1 MYELLVLSLL
11 MHWPLHAYRL
21 AKIANQIIGPE
32 EQISTGT
39 LSSLLAKLEHAGLI
53 IPADPALVPF
63 PTDRPSRVF
72 ALTAAGRER
81 FFELMMNT
89 TSHHGS
95 YGRLFHIKALH
106 LEFLPL
112 ESQLFLVEHYLTHCR
127 QVLRSKQADRQDVSG
142 NPLKQEHMSSSLREG
157 AFTLMRLKT
166 EQWQLELAWGQSLCE
181 RVVSRLKQYQGD
193 TSIAMEGNI
202 QRGEMQ

>member
-39 LSSLLAKLEHAGLI
+39 LSSLLTKLEQTGLI
-53 IPADPALVPF
+53 NLADPALVPF
-63 PTDRPSRVF
+63 PLERPSRVF

-81 FFELMMNT
+81 FFELMMDT

-112 ESQLFLVEHYLTHCR
+112 ESQLFLVEHYMAHCQ
-127 QVLRSKQADRQDVSG
+127 QVLRSKQADRKDVSG

-157 AFTLMRLKT
+157 AFTLMRLKA
-166 EQWQLELAWGQSLCE
+166 EQWQLEQAWGQSLRE
-181 RVVSRLKQYQGD
+181 RVISRLKQHEET
-193 TSIAMEGNI
+193 TSASMEGSPNA
-202 QRGEMQ
+202 QK